1 MTDQRIDGAADQLT
15 GKVQNGIGDLTGD
28 SKLQLDGKLNEIKGK
43 AKDAYGK
50 VIDSIDQNVDRVP
63 LQYRDQARKGVQFAR
78 DKPLLTT
85 GIVAGAALLLANLLG
100 GRRR

>member
-15 GKVQNGIGDLTGD
+15 GKVQNGFGDLTGD
-28 SKLQLDGKLNEIKGK
+28 SKLQVEGKLNELKGK

-50 VIDSIDQNVDRVP
+50 VIDGLETNVERVP

-85 GIVAGAALLLANLLG
+85 GIVAGAAILLANLLG